1 MEDTAKSLIAYC
13 QENGRVCPSPRQ
25 WDRFWKSLPEC
36 RSVDRESEPEVPL
49 ILGAWHYASY
59 LEKQL
64 RFVSHIEW
72 ADKHGKL
79 AEASTFLRGLEESE
93 WHHFGD

>member
-1 MEDTAKSLIAYC
+1 MPHQRLDQL
-13 QENGRVCPSPRQ
+13 R
-25 WDRFWKSLPEC
+25 L
-36 RSVDRESEPEVPL
+36 
-49 ILGAWHYASY
+49 
-59 LEKQL
+59 KQL